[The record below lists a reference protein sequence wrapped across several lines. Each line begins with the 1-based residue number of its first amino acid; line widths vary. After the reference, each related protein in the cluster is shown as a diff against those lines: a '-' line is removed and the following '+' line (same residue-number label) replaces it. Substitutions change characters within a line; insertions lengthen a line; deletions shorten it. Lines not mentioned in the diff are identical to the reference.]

1 MIARRF
7 ICFLFNL
14 ATPLLVFAANPVMW
28 NVNISTSGED
38 VFWTSP
44 TAITAGLPEY
54 DYSYEITELT
64 ANVALFGNRDLLG
77 LLDETSGSGT
87 AGAFPFDVVD
97 ETLDEPTSGSSADIR
112 IEVDSAGVG
121 HASGTNIELGSILG
135 FPIRRV
141 DLMATVSILGIPAG
155 DYDRDGE
162 VDAADYAVWRTNF
175 GSTTSLAADGNK
187 NNIVDAAD
195 YVVWRNNLGIDVT
208 PGLGLATTLPE
219 PSTGFLFAAILSAPF
234 LRIGRPRTS
243 RPRLV
248 ELPTLPSG
256 SESLQICRT

>member
-14 ATPLLVFAANPVMW
+14 ATPLFVFAANPVMW
-28 NVNISTSGED
+28 NVNISTTGED

-44 TAITAGLPEY
+44 TAITTGLPEY
-54 DYSYEITELT
+54 DFSYEITKLT

-77 LLDETSGSGT
+77 LLDETAGSGT

-97 ETLDEPTSGSSADIR
+97 ETLDEPSSGSSADIR
-112 IEVDSAGVG
+112 IEVDSTGVG

-162 VDAADYAVWRTNF
+162 VDAADYAVWRSNF

-187 NNIVDAAD
+187 NTIVDAAD
-195 YVVWRNNLGIDVT
+195 YVVWRNNVDVN
-208 PGLGLATTLPE
+208 ATSSAVLDAAVPE
-219 PSTGFLFAAILSAPF
+219 PAADFLLIVVVLAAPAH
-234 LRIGRPRTS
+234 RRT
-243 RPRLV
+243 V
-248 ELPTLPSG
+248 T
-256 SESLQICRT
+256 

>member
-14 ATPLLVFAANPVMW
+14 ATPLFVFAANPVMW
-28 NVNISTSGED
+28 NVNISTTGED

-44 TAITAGLPEY
+44 TAITTGLPEY
-54 DYSYEITELT
+54 DYSYEITKLT

-135 FPIRRV
+135 FPIRRSGFDGHRFHPRHSGGGLRPRRRSGRGRLCGV
-141 DLMATVSILGIPAG
+141 ACQFRIPRQPWRPMATK
-155 DYDRDGE
+155 
-162 VDAADYAVWRTNF
+162 
-175 GSTTSLAADGNK
+175 TTSSMRQIMSSG
-187 NNIVDAAD
+187 
-195 YVVWRNNLGIDVT
+195 
-208 PGLGLATTLPE
+208 ATTLV
-219 PSTGFLFAAILSAPF
+219 STQ
-234 LRIGRPRTS
+234 RPVLAWRQ
-243 RPRLV
+243 RA
-248 ELPTLPSG
+248 
-256 SESLQICRT
+256 